1 MILAVQ
7 IIYGI
12 LFFTLVFL
20 LPICK
25 SFILK
30 RKWNRALRQFDIK
43 NSEIESIDLFNYKT
57 NNNHIY

>member
-1 MILAVQ
+1 MILVLQ

-12 LFFTLVFL
+12 LCTLLFVI
-20 LPICK
+20 PIYR
-25 SFILK
+25 SFILR
-30 RKWNRALRQFDIK
+30 RKWDKALRQFDTK

>member
-1 MILAVQ
+1 MILVLQ

-12 LFFTLVFL
+12 LCTLLFVI
-20 LPICK
+20 PIYR
-25 SFILK
+25 SFIL
-30 RKWNRALRQFDIK
+30 RKKWDKALRQFETK

>member
-7 IIYGI
+7 IIFCI
-12 LFFTLVFL
+12 LIYTLVFF
-20 LPICK
+20 LPIYR

-30 RKWNRALRQFDIK
+30 RKWNKALRQFDIK